1 MQTTEIDS
9 LLPEVAAVAT
19 QLNPRDFISA
29 DEVPAGGATRK
40 SWTARWTIAVLF
52 ATLIVD
58 ATAVWMVLRFVGPLA
73 LLTLFAIAVAGLFLI
88 ATRTTT
94 SVPRATV

>member
-1 MQTTEIDS
+1 M
-9 LLPEVAAVAT
+9 AT

-52 ATLIVD
+52 ATLTVD
-58 ATAVWMVLRFVGPLA
+58 AFAIWVVLKFVGPLA
-73 LLTLFAIAVAGLFLI
+73 LLTLFVIAVAGLFLV
-88 ATRTTT
+88 ATRPTTT
-94 SVPRATV
+94 APRATFSPSPSRR